1 MTEWNLLNEKVKAHM
16 NQDSCGHGFDHVER
30 VSQIAQ
36 KLMQN
41 LSDID
46 KEIVALASLLHDAD
60 DYKLFGQEACDNL
73 TNAKRIMSECSV
85 NEKTKQ
91 KVCDIISS
99 MGYSKFLKGIRPTSK
114 EGMIVSDADMI
125 DATGINGIIRT
136 LNYAFSRCQ
145 KYGTPVFD
153 KNEWPEI
160 NMSAERYKSRD
171 RKSDNCINHFFE
183 KTLRL
188 GNLMMTEEGRQMAKI
203 RLGRMVEFLRGY
215 FDENDVPEWNTYLE
229 NYLKQEKIDL

>member
-46 KEIVALASLLHDAD
+46 KEIVLLASLLHDAD
-60 DYKLFGQEACDNL
+60 DYKLFGQEASDNL
-73 TNAKRIMSECSV
+73 TNAKRIMSECGV
-85 NEKTKQ
+85 DDNIKQ
-91 KVCDIISS
+91 KVCEIISS
-99 MGYSKFLKGIRPTSK
+99 MGYSKLLGGIRPTSK

>member
-1 MTEWNLLNEKVKAHM
+1 MTDWNLLNEKVKAHM
-16 NQDSCGHGFDHVER
+16 NHDSCGHGFDHVER

-46 KEIVALASLLHDAD
+46 KEIVLLASLLHDAD
-60 DYKLFGQEACDNL
+60 DYKLFGQEASDNL
-73 TNAKRIMSECSV
+73 TNAKRIMNECGV
-85 NEKTKQ
+85 DDKTKQ
-91 KVCDIISS
+91 KVCDIIAN
-99 MGYSKFLKGIRPTSK
+99 MGYSKLLTGIRPTTK
-114 EGMIVSDADMI
+114 EGMIVSDADML

-136 LNYAFSRCQ
+136 LNYAFSRCL

-188 GNLMMTEEGRQMAKI
+188 GNLMMTEEGHRMAKV
-203 RLGRMVEFLRGY
+203 RLRRMVDFLRGY
-215 FDENDVPEWNTYLE
+215 FDENDVPEWNEYLE

>member
-46 KEIVALASLLHDAD
+46 KEIVLLASLLHDAD
-60 DYKLFGQEACDNL
+60 DYKLFGQEASDNL
-73 TNAKRIMSECSV
+73 TNAKKIMNECSV
-85 NEKTKQ
+85 DEKTKQ

-114 EGMIVSDADMI
+114 EGMIISDADMI

-203 RLGRMVEFLRGY
+203 RLRRMVEFLRGY
-215 FDENDVPEWNTYLE
+215 FDENDVPEWNEYLE

>member
-73 TNAKRIMSECSV
+73 TNAKRIMNECGV
-85 NEKTKQ
+85 DEKTKQ
-91 KVCDIISS
+91 KVCEIISS

-188 GNLMMTEEGRQMAKI
+188 GNLMMTEEGHRMAKV
-203 RLGRMVEFLRGY
+203 RLSRMVEFLRGY
-215 FDENDVPEWNTYLE
+215 FDENDVPEWNEYLE

>member
-1 MTEWNLLNEKVKAHM
+1 MINWKLLNEKVKLHM
-16 NQDSCGHGFDHVER
+16 KHDSCGHGFDHVER
-30 VSQIAQ
+30 VYVIAQ

-41 LSDID
+41 TKDID
-46 KEIVALASLLHDAD
+46 KEIVLLAALLHDAD
-60 DYKLFGQEACDNL
+60 DYKLFGQEASDNL
-73 TNAKRIMSECSV
+73 INAKRIMSECGV
-85 NEKTKQ
+85 DEDIKQ
-91 KVCDIISS
+91 KVCDIISN
-99 MGYSKFLKGIRPTSK
+99 MGYSTLLAGIRPKTK
-114 EGMIVSDADMI
+114 EGMIVSDADML

-183 KTLRL
+183 RTLRL
-188 GNLMMTEEGRQMAKI
+188 GNLMMTQEGHEMAKV
-203 RLGRMVEFLRGY
+203 RLGRMVDFLRGY
-215 FDENDVPEWNTYLE
+215 FDENDAPQWNEYL
-229 NYLKQEKIDL
+229 NDYLKKEKIDL

>member
-1 MTEWNLLNEKVKAHM
+1 MTDWKLLNEKVKSHM
-16 NQDSCGHGFDHVER
+16 NHDSCGHGFDHVER
-30 VSQIAQ
+30 VSVIAQ
-36 KLMQN
+36 KLMHN

-46 KEIVALASLLHDAD
+46 KDIVLLASLLHDAD
-60 DYKLFGQEACDNL
+60 DYKLFGQEASDNL
-73 TNAKRIMSECSV
+73 TNAKRIMNECSV
-85 NEKTKQ
+85 DDNTQQ
-91 KVCDIISS
+91 KVCDIIAN
-99 MGYSKFLKGIRPTSK
+99 MGYSKLLGGIRPKSK

-153 KNEWPEI
+153 KNEWPETEL
-160 NMSAERYKSRD
+160 SVERYKSSD

-188 GNLMMTEEGRQMAKI
+188 GNLMMTKEGKQMAKV
-203 RLGRMVEFLRGY
+203 RLSRMVEFLHGY
-215 FDENDVPEWNTYLE
+215 FDENDVPEWNEYLE
-229 NYLKQEKIDL
+229 NYLKKEKIDL

>member
-1 MTEWNLLNEKVKAHM
+1 MIDWELLKETVKNHM
-16 NQDSCGHGFDHVER
+16 NFDSCGHGFDHVER

-46 KEIVALASLLHDAD
+46 KEIVLLASLLHDAD

-73 TNAKRIMSECSV
+73 TNAKRIMRECSV
-85 NEKTKQ
+85 DEKTKQ

-215 FDENDVPEWNTYLE
+215 FDENDVPEWNEYLE

>member
-1 MTEWNLLNEKVKAHM
+1 MINWDLLKETVKNHM
-16 NQDSCGHGFDHVER
+16 NFDSCGHGFDHVER
-30 VSQIAQ
+30 VYNIAQ

-41 LSDID
+41 LQNID
-46 KEIVALASLLHDAD
+46 TEIVALASLLHDAD
-60 DYKLFGQEACDNL
+60 DYKLFGQDASDNL
-73 TNAKRIMSECSV
+73 TNAKRIMAECDV
-85 NEKTKQ
+85 EEKDKAE
-91 KVCDIISS
+91 VLDIIAN
-99 MGYSKFLKGIRPTSK
+99 MGYSKLLAGIRPKTI
-114 EGMIVSDADMI
+114 EGMVVSDADMI

-136 LNYAFSRCQ
+136 LNYAYSRCL

-153 KNEWPEI
+153 KNEWPET
-160 NMSAERYKSRD
+160 NLSVERYKSRD

-188 GNLMMTEEGRQMAKI
+188 GNLMMTEKGRKMAKV

-215 FDENDVPEWNTYLE
+215 FDENDVPEWNEYLE

>member
-1 MTEWNLLNEKVKAHM
+1 MINWDLLKEEVKNHM
-16 NQDSCGHGFDHVER
+16 NFDSCGHGFDHVER
-30 VSQIAQ
+30 VYNIAQ

-41 LSDID
+41 LQNID

-73 TNAKRIMSECSV
+73 TNAKRIMYQCGVDEA
-85 NEKTKQ
+85 TMQ

-99 MGYSKFLKGIRPTSK
+99 MGYSKLLMGIRPTTK
-114 EGMIVSDADMI
+114 EGMLVSDADML

-188 GNLMMTEEGRQMAKI
+188 GNLMMTEEGRQMAKV
-203 RLGRMVEFLRGY
+203 RLKRMVEFLRGY
-215 FDENDVPEWNTYLE
+215 FDENDVPEWNKYLE
-229 NYLKQEKIDL
+229 NYLKEEKIDL

>member
-30 VSQIAQ
+30 VLQIAQ

-46 KEIVALASLLHDAD
+46 KEIVLLASLLHDAD

-85 NEKTKQ
+85 DEKTKQ

-188 GNLMMTEEGRQMAKI
+188 GNLMMTEEGKQMAKV
-203 RLGRMVEFLRGY
+203 RLSRMVEFLRGY
-215 FDENDVPEWNTYLE
+215 FDENDVPEWNEYLE